1 MSQEKNVETLQTAY
15 HAWNRGDL
23 HSVLDHLHP
32 DVEWEENPDV
42 YPGLDRIYRGH
53 DGFLKRQR
61 DAFDVWE
68 WFRVEEQEFIDAG
81 EHVVVFLRLIGK
93 GRHSGIEVEMSVIDV
108 LNFRDAKVTRHRLYA
123 DRAEALEAVGLSD
136 QDTRADSP

>member
-1 MSQEKNVETLQTAY
+1 MRRRLP
-15 HAWNRGDL
+15 H
-23 HSVLDHLHP
+23 
-32 DVEWEENPDV
+32 
-42 YPGLDRIYRGH
+42 
-53 DGFLKRQR
+53 
-61 DAFDVWE
+61 
-68 WFRVEEQEFIDAG
+68 EFVGREARESSGGAG

-108 LNFRDAKVTRHRLYA
+108 LNFRDAKVTRHRLYG

>member
-1 MSQEKNVETLQTAY
+1 MSQENVEIVRAGY
-15 HAWNRGDL
+15 DAWNRGDL
-23 HSVLDHLHP
+23 QAVLDRLHP

-68 WFRVEEQEFIDAG
+68 WFRVEDREFIDAG
-81 EHVVVFLRLIGK
+81 EHVVAFLHLIGK
-93 GRHSGIEVEMSVIDV
+93 GRHSGIEVEMSLYDV
-108 LNFRDAKVTRHRLYA
+108 LTFRDAKITRHRVYA
-123 DRAEALEAVGLSD
+123 DRAEALEAVGLSE
-136 QDTRADSP
+136 